1 MKWIRS
7 GKHGDALKPGAAFE
21 KYTIVKLLGRGGMG
35 SVYLVR
41 HEVLDSLFALKILA
55 SDVASKNK
63 QFVDRFIREAKLAC
77 KIRHPNLIAVHD
89 AGKNPKNGLYY
100 IVMDYVSGGS
110 VRDLLKKTPRI
121 PPEQALKIVT
131 QVADALTAACAHHMV
146 HRDIK
151 PDNIM
156 FAADGSVKLADL
168 GIAKSTDE
176 QDTMLTMASSVF
188 GTPAYM
194 SPEQARDSSKVDTRA
209 DIYSLG
215 IVFYEML
222 AGQRPFSGGTTIQ
235 ILSQVM
241 DASNTPDIRQ
251 VCPETP
257 PDLALLIAKMT
268 DKDPEKRFR
277 NPDILL
283 AELKKIRIPPEIGAY
298 PLRTRGE
305 IAVGQPSAPDVTM
318 PTVSD
323 APAPAPDV
331 TMPTVSTEP
340 VPAPAP
346 AVTMPTMV
354 TAAVV
359 APAPDPVPAPGVMV
373 AAVSTESAAPD
384 VTMPT
389 MVTAAVVAPAPA
401 PVPAPGVMVA
411 AVSTESAAPDVTMPM
426 MATAAVAPAPEPAPA
441 AVAPIPTAPAV
452 TAPAPTAPA
461 VSAAT
466 APAQRK
472 KGRGILIV
480 SIAAVCLV
488 CLIGASLA
496 VIFLSRRGS
505 SPEPGPAQN
514 PDSVRT
520 VASRTDTQPGGT
532 PVEDSPAVVVR
543 PARET
548 VPGTQRP
555 PVSGSAGPVA
565 DVSRD
570 TAGQT
575 PASASA
581 TPKNNAPVIVVKN
594 QPQPAAEMASDP
606 LRKNQIVLLADT
618 SAVSRKTKDIL
629 VRAFGAE
636 NVSFQEAEGMGR
648 YKQLLESVV
657 KSDPSLVVLCFA
669 RQYAEDGI
677 SASGYGTVI
686 GSHADRFQDE
696 GIPCMF
702 IQPEEG
708 GDDDVRLK
716 PYLDAA
722 TDLCRQRSIPFL
734 DAADLT
740 DAKLVPLV
748 RENRKAE

>member
-1 MKWIRS
+1 MRSVIPMKWIRS
-7 GKHGDALKPGAAFE
+7 GKNGDALKTGAAFE
-21 KYTIVKLLGRGGMG
+21 RYTVVKLLGRGGMG

-222 AGQRPFSGGTTIQ
+222 AGQRPFSGSTTIQ

-323 APAPAPDV
+323 APAPAP
-331 TMPTVSTEP
+331 
-340 VPAPAP
+340 
-346 AVTMPTMV
+346 
-354 TAAVV
+354 
-359 APAPDPVPAPGVMV
+359 
-373 AAVSTESAAPD
+373 APD

-389 MVTAAVVAPAPA
+389 MATAAVAPAPEPA
-401 PVPAPGVMVA
+401 PVPAP
-411 AVSTESAAPDVTMPM
+411 APDVTMPTM
-426 MATAAVAPAPEPAPA
+426 ATAAVAPAPEPAPEPAPAPAPDVTMPTVSDAPAPAPAPDVTMPTMATAAVAPAPEPAPA
-441 AVAPIPTAPAV
+441 VA
-452 TAPAPTAPA
+452 APAPTAPA
-461 VSAAT
+461 VSAAS

-472 KGRGILIV
+472 KGRGILII

-496 VIFLSRRGS
+496 VVFLARRGS

-514 PDSVRT
+514 PDPVRT

-543 PARET
+543 PAHET

-555 PVSGSAGPVA
+555 PVSGSAEPVA

-570 TAGQT
+570 TAEQT

-581 TPKNNAPVIVVKN
+581 TPKNNASVIVVKT
-594 QPQPAAEMASDP
+594 QPQPAAEMTSDP
-606 LRKNQIVLLADT
+606 LRKNQIVLLGDT

-648 YKQLLESVV
+648 YKQLLESIV

-696 GIPCMF
+696 GIPCVF

-708 GDDDVRLK
+708 DDDDVRLK

-734 DAADLT
+734 DESDLT

>member
-1 MKWIRS
+1 
-7 GKHGDALKPGAAFE
+7 
-21 KYTIVKLLGRGGMG
+21 
-35 SVYLVR
+35 
-41 HEVLDSLFALKILA
+41 
-55 SDVASKNK
+55 
-63 QFVDRFIREAKLAC
+63 
-77 KIRHPNLIAVHD
+77 
-89 AGKNPKNGLYY
+89 
-100 IVMDYVSGGS
+100 
-110 VRDLLKKTPRI
+110 
-121 PPEQALKIVT
+121 
-131 QVADALTAACAHHMV
+131 MV

-241 DASNTPDIRQ
+241 DASNTPDIRH

-359 APAPDPVPAPGVMV
+359 APAP
-373 AAVSTESAAPD
+373 
-384 VTMPT
+384 
-389 MVTAAVVAPAPA
+389 A

-411 AVSTESAAPDVTMPM
+411 AVSTESAVPDVTMPT

-472 KGRGILIV
+472 KGRGLLIV

-488 CLIGASLA
+488 CLTGASLA
-496 VIFLSRRGS
+496 VIFLSKRGT

-532 PVEDSPAVVVR
+532 PVEDSPAVVAR

-555 PVSGSAGPVA
+555 PVSGSAGSVA

-575 PASASA
+575 PASSSA
-581 TPKNNAPVIVVKN
+581 TPKNNAPVIVVKT

-696 GIPCMF
+696 GIPCVF

-734 DAADLT
+734 DEADLT

>member
-7 GKHGDALKPGAAFE
+7 GKNGDALKPGAAFE
-21 KYTIVKLLGRGGMG
+21 KYTIVKLLGQGGMG

-298 PLRTRGE
+298 PLRTAGE

-373 AAVSTESAAPD
+373 AAVSTESAAPE

-389 MVTAAVVAPAPA
+389 
-401 PVPAPGVMVA
+401 
-411 AVSTESAAPDVTMPM
+411 

-441 AVAPIPTAPAV
+441 AAAPIPTAPAV

-461 VSAAT
+461 VSAAS

-496 VIFLSRRGS
+496 VIFLSKRGT

-581 TPKNNAPVIVVKN
+581 TPKNNAPVIVVKT

-696 GIPCMF
+696 GIPCVF

-734 DAADLT
+734 DEADLT